1 MAETYT
7 IRGHGAML
15 ADRVRMDA
23 YAAALEAVVRPGSV
37 VLDIG
42 TGTGMFALLA
52 CRFGARRVYGVDPG
66 DSIHLARAA
75 AREAGF
81 ADRIQFIQGLS
92 TEIDL
97 RERADVMVSD
107 LRGVLPPFQH
117 HLPAVIDARER
128 LLVPGA
134 AQIPRADTIRAA
146 PAEAAE
152 EHYRIVAPW
161 DVHARGF
168 DLSAARRS
176 AVNSWGKARFTPGQ
190 LLAPAETWAAL
201 DYRTVREPD
210 VRGAMEWTVAQ
221 PGTGH
226 GLALWFDAE
235 LGDGIGFTT
244 GPEGP
249 ETIYGNGF
257 LPWPHGVA
265 LAEGDVVRVELQAR
279 LTGDDYVWV
288 WNTDVRRADGSAE
301 AFRQSTFLSQPFSPD
316 ALRRQ
321 AHDHRPV
328 LGEQGRIDLMVLG
341 MMEDGRKLE
350 EIARAL
356 QESFPQRFATW
367 ELALARAGRLS
378 RMYSE

>member
-1 MAETYT
+1 VTETYT

-15 ADRVRMDA
+15 ADRVRMEA
-23 YAAALEAVVRPGSV
+23 YAAALQAVVRPGSV
-37 VLDIG
+37 VLDVG

-52 CRFGARRVYGVDPG
+52 CRLGARRVYAVDPG
-66 DSIHLARAA
+66 DSIHLARTA
-75 AREAGF
+75 ARDAGY

-97 RERADVMVSD
+97 PERAEVMVSD
-107 LRGVLPPFQH
+107 LRGILPPFQH
-117 HLPAVIDARER
+117 HLPAVVDARER

-146 PAEAAE
+146 PVEAPE
-152 EHYRIVAPW
+152 DHRRIVAPW
-161 DVHARGF
+161 DEHARGF
-168 DLSAARRS
+168 DLSAARRA
-176 AVNSWGKARFTPGQ
+176 AVNTWGKGRFEPAR
-190 LLAPAETWAAL
+190 LLAPARAWATL
-201 DYRTVREPD
+201 DYRTLRDPD
-210 VRGAMEWTVAQ
+210 VRGTMEWTVAR

-235 LGDGIGFTT
+235 LGNGIGFTT

-249 ETIYGNGF
+249 ETLYGHGF

-265 LAEGDVVRVELQAR
+265 LAEGDAVRVELQAR

-288 WNTDVRRADGSAE
+288 WNTEVRRADGSAE
-301 AFRQSTFLSQPFSPD
+301 SFRQSTFLSQPFSPD
-316 ALRRQ
+316 ALRKQ

-328 LGEQGRIDLMVLG
+328 LGEPGRIDLIVLG
-341 MMEDGRKLE
+341 MMEDGRTLE
-350 EIARAL
+350 EIARKL
-356 QESFPQRFATW
+356 QASFPQRFATW
-367 ELALARAGRLS
+367 EQALARAGRLS